1 MAKTFVGSRVRQ
13 LRSERGF
20 SQAALAQMLEI
31 SPSYLNQIEHDVRPL
46 TVAVLLRITEVF
58 GVDATF
64 FASQDDTRLVAEL
77 REVTMDR
84 DLDVD
89 VDPAEIADIVGAHP
103 TLARAM
109 VNLHRRYRLTTTQL
123 AAATEDRFPS
133 ARQRH
138 RLDHHAARGG
148 ARLLLPTAELSAR
161 TRHRRRGTHRR
172 HADAP
177 RRPGRRSVR
186 PAAVRCTASP
196 IIRRIDLGDSVLHR
210 YDPAT
215 KPLEIGDHL
224 SSGQSVFR
232 LAAELAYLEF
242 GDLIDKLVDEGKF
255 TSDESRT
262 LARLGLANYFAAA
275 TVLPYGQ
282 FHDVAE
288 KFRYDVER
296 LSAFYSVSY
305 ETICHRLSTLQR
317 PSMRG
322 VPFSFVRVDRAGNM
336 SKRQSATGFHF
347 SSSGGTCPLWNV
359 YETFANPGKILVQ
372 IAQMPDGRNYM
383 WVARTVERRASRYG
397 QPGKTFAI
405 GLGCELR
412 HAQRLV
418 YSEGL
423 VTGDPMSSDP
433 DRGGLPGVRAGQLPA
448 ARIPRARPRARPRR
462 APQHGVALPG
472 EAAMSDTRTDPA
484 RRFQGTRPAQL
495 GDRQGRRP
503 RHPQATVQPDER
515 ARPAPAAVPG
525 LAAAVGASAVCGQ
538 AVPPRRRDR

>member
-84 DLDVD
+84 DLDIDVD
-89 VDPAEIADIVGAHP
+89 VADVAEIVSGHP
-103 TLARAM
+103 GLARAM
-109 VNLHRRYRLTTTQL
+109 VNLHRRYRITTAQL
-123 AAATEDRFPS
+123 AAATEERFSDGSGSGSITMPHEEVRDYFYQRQNYLHELDTAAEDLTVRMRMHLGDL
-133 ARQRH
+133 ARELSH
-138 RLDHHAARGG
+138 RLTEVHGVH
-148 ARLLLPTAELSAR
+148 
-161 TRHRRRGTHRR
+161 
-172 HADAP
+172 
-177 RRPGRRSVR
+177 
-186 PAAVRCTASP
+186 
-196 IIRRIDLGDSVLHR
+196 INKRIDLGDTVLHR
-210 YDPAT
+210 FDPASKT
-215 KPLEIGDHL
+215 LEISSHL
-224 SSGQSVFR
+224 SSGQQVFKM
-232 LAAELAYLEF
+232 AAELAYLEF
-242 GDLIDKLVDEGKF
+242 NDLIDTMVADGKF
-255 TSDESRT
+255 TSDESVT

-275 TVLPYGQ
+275 VVLPYRQ
-282 FHDVAE
+282 FHDMVE
-288 KFRYDVER
+288 NFHYDIER

-305 ETICHRLSTLQR
+305 ETIGHRLSTLQR

-322 VPFSFVRVDRAGNM
+322 VPFSFIRVDRAGNM

-359 YETFANPGKILVQ
+359 YETFGNPGKILVQ

-383 WVARTVERRASRYG
+383 WVARTVERRAARYG

-412 HAQRLV
+412 HAHRLV

-423 VTGDPMSSDP
+423 DLSGENATPIGAGCRVCERDNCPQ
-433 DRGGLPGVRAGQLPA
+433 RAFPA
-448 ARIPRARPRARPRR
+448 LGRALDLDEHR
-462 APQHGVALPG
+462 
-472 EAAMSDTRTDPA
+472 S
-484 RRFQGTRPAQL
+484 
-495 GDRQGRRP
+495 
-503 RHPQATVQPDER
+503 TVSPYLVKQP
-515 ARPAPAAVPG
+515 
-525 LAAAVGASAVCGQ
+525 
-538 AVPPRRRDR
+538 

>member
-1 MAKTFVGSRVRQ
+1 MPKTFVGSRLRQ

-64 FASQDDTRLVAEL
+64 FAPQDDTRLVAEL

-89 VDPAEIADIVGAHP
+89 VGVDELADIVSTHP
-103 TLARAM
+103 ALARAI
-109 VNLHRRYRLTTTQL
+109 VNLHRRYRITTAQL
-123 AAATEDRFPS
+123 ATATEDRFSDGSSGTGSITMPHEEVRDYFYQRQNYLHELDTAAEDFTVDLRMHRGDL
-133 ARQRH
+133 ARDLAD
-138 RLDHHAARGG
+138 RL
-148 ARLLLPTAELSAR
+148 TAVHGVHI
-161 TRHRRRGTHRR
+161 T
-172 HADAP
+172 
-177 RRPGRRSVR
+177 
-186 PAAVRCTASP
+186 
-196 IIRRIDLGDSVLHR
+196 RRIDFGDTVLHR
-210 YDPAT
+210 FDPQT
-215 KPLEIGDHL
+215 KTLEISNHL
-224 SSGQSVFR
+224 STGQQAFKM
-232 LAAELAYLEF
+232 AAELAYLEF
-242 GDLIDKLVDEGKF
+242 GDLIDKMVDEGKF

-275 TVLPYGQ
+275 AVLPYRQ
-282 FHDVAE
+282 FHEVAE
-288 KFRYDVER
+288 SFRYDIER
-296 LSAFYSVSY
+296 LSSFYAVSY

-322 VPFSFVRVDRAGNM
+322 VPFSFVRVDKAGNM

-347 SSSGGTCPLWNV
+347 SASGGTCPLWNV
-359 YETFANPGKILVQ
+359 YETFANPSKILVQ

-412 HAQRLV
+412 HAHRLV

-423 VTGDPMSSDP
+423 DLSGEVATPIGAGCRVCERDNCPQ
-433 DRGGLPGVRAGQLPA
+433 RAFPA
-448 ARIPRARPRARPRR
+448 LGRALDLNEHR
-462 APQHGVALPG
+462 
-472 EAAMSDTRTDPA
+472 S
-484 RRFQGTRPAQL
+484 
-495 GDRQGRRP
+495 
-503 RHPQATVQPDER
+503 TVSPYLVK
-515 ARPAPAAVPG
+515 P
-525 LAAAVGASAVCGQ
+525 S
-538 AVPPRRRDR
+538 

>member
-1 MAKTFVGSRVRQ
+1 MLSDVAKTFVGSRVRQ

-46 TVAVLLRITEVF
+46 TVAVLLRISEMF

-64 FASQDDTRLVAEL
+64 FSSQDDTRLLAEL

-84 DLDVD
+84 DLDID
-89 VDPAEIADIVGAHP
+89 VDPAEIADIVNVHP

-109 VNLHRRYRLTTTQL
+109 VNLHRRYQITTTQL
-123 AAATEDRFPS
+123 AAATEDRFSDGSGSGAITMPHEEVRDYFYQRQNYLHELDTAAEDLTIDLRMHRGDL
-133 ARQRH
+133 ARDLSD
-138 RLDHHAARGG
+138 RLKAVHGVHIV
-148 ARLLLPTAELSAR
+148 AR
-161 TRHRRRGTHRR
+161 T
-172 HADAP
+172 
-177 RRPGRRSVR
+177 
-186 PAAVRCTASP
+186 
-196 IIRRIDLGDSVLHR
+196 DLGDTVLHR

-215 KPLEIGDHL
+215 RRLEIGSHL
-224 SSGQSVFR
+224 SSGQQVFKM
-232 LAAELAYLEF
+232 AAELAYLEF
-242 GDLIDKLVDEGKF
+242 GGLIEKLVADGKF
-255 TSDESRT
+255 TSDESTT

-282 FHDVAE
+282 FHEVAE

-296 LSAFYSVSY
+296 LSAFYSASY
-305 ETICHRLSTLQR
+305 ETIAHRLSTLQR

-412 HAQRLV
+412 HAHRLV

-423 VTGDPMSSDP
+423 DLSGDIATPIGAGCRVCERDNCPQRAFPALGRALDIDEHRSTVSP
-433 DRGGLPGVRAGQLPA
+433 YLVRQ
-448 ARIPRARPRARPRR
+448 
-462 APQHGVALPG
+462 
-472 EAAMSDTRTDPA
+472 S
-484 RRFQGTRPAQL
+484 
-495 GDRQGRRP
+495 
-503 RHPQATVQPDER
+503 
-515 ARPAPAAVPG
+515 
-525 LAAAVGASAVCGQ
+525 
-538 AVPPRRRDR
+538 

>member
-1 MAKTFVGSRVRQ
+1 
-13 LRSERGF
+13 
-20 SQAALAQMLEI
+20 MLEI

-64 FASQDDTRLVAEL
+64 FASHDDTRLVAEM
-77 REVTMDR
+77 REVAMDR
-84 DLDVD
+84 DLGADMDV
-89 VDPAEIADIVGAHP
+89 AEVADMVASYP
-103 TLARAM
+103 NFARAM

-123 AAATEDRFPS
+123 AAATEDRYSDGSGSGSITMPHEEVRDYFYQ
-133 ARQRH
+133 RQNYLHELDTAAEDLTAKIRMH
-138 RLDHHAARGG
+138 RGDLAGELAN
-148 ARLLLPTAELSAR
+148 RLTTE
-161 TRHRRRGTHRR
+161 HG
-172 HADAP
+172 
-177 RRPGRRSVR
+177 VR
-186 PAAVRCTASP
+186 IV
-196 IIRRIDLGDSVLHR
+196 RRIDLGDTVLHR

-215 KPLEIGDHL
+215 KTLEMGNHL
-224 SSGQSVFR
+224 SRGQQVFKM
-232 LAAELAYLEF
+232 AAELAFLEF
-242 GDLIDKLVDEGKF
+242 DQLIDKMVDEGMF

-275 TVLPYGQ
+275 TVLPYRQ

-288 KFRYDVER
+288 NFRYDVER

-305 ETICHRLSTLQR
+305 ETIAHRLSTLQR

-359 YETFANPGKILVQ
+359 YETFTNPGKIQVQ
-372 IAQMPDGRNYM
+372 IAQMPDGRNYL

-412 HAQRLV
+412 HAHRLV

-423 VTGDPMSSDP
+423 DLSGEVATPIGSGCRVCERDNCPQRAFPALGKALDLNEHRSTVSP
-433 DRGGLPGVRAGQLPA
+433 YLVREP
-448 ARIPRARPRARPRR
+448 
-462 APQHGVALPG
+462 
-472 EAAMSDTRTDPA
+472 
-484 RRFQGTRPAQL
+484 
-495 GDRQGRRP
+495 
-503 RHPQATVQPDER
+503 
-515 ARPAPAAVPG
+515 
-525 LAAAVGASAVCGQ
+525 
-538 AVPPRRRDR
+538 

>member
-1 MAKTFVGSRVRQ
+1 VAKTFVGSRVRQ

-20 SQAALAQMLEI
+20 SQAALAQMLDI

-77 REVTMDR
+77 REVTLDR
-84 DLDVD
+84 DLGVD
-89 VDPAEIADIVGAHP
+89 VDQTELADIVSTHP
-103 TLARAM
+103 SLARAM
-109 VNLHRRYRLTTTQL
+109 VNLHRRYQLTTTQL
-123 AAATEDRFPS
+123 AAATEGRFTDGNGISSGSGAITMPHEEVRDYFYERQNYLDELDTAAEDLAERMRFHRADLSRDLSDR
-133 ARQRH
+133 
-138 RLDHHAARGG
+138 L
-148 ARLLLPTAELSAR
+148 TAV
-161 TRHRRRGTHRR
+161 HG
-172 HADAP
+172 
-177 RRPGRRSVR
+177 VR
-186 PAAVRCTASP
+186 IVN
-196 IIRRIDLGDSVLHR
+196 RIDPGGTVLHR
-210 YDPAT
+210 FDPQT
-215 KPLEIGDHL
+215 KTLDISAHL
-224 SSGQSVFR
+224 SSGQYVFK
-232 LAAELAYLEF
+232 LAAELGYLEF
-242 GDLIDKLVDEGKF
+242 GALIDVMVDEGNF

-275 TVLPYGQ
+275 IVLPYRQ

-288 KFRYDVER
+288 NFRYDVER

-305 ETICHRLSTLQR
+305 ETVAHRLSTLQR

-322 VPFSFVRVDRAGNM
+322 VPLSFVRVDRAGNM

-372 IAQMPDGRNYM
+372 IAQMPDGRHYM
-383 WVARTVERRASRYG
+383 WVARTVELRASRYG

-423 VTGDPMSSDP
+423 DLSGEVATPIGAGCRVCERDNCPQ
-433 DRGGLPGVRAGQLPA
+433 RAFPA
-448 ARIPRARPRARPRR
+448 LGRALDLDEHR
-462 APQHGVALPG
+462 
-472 EAAMSDTRTDPA
+472 S
-484 RRFQGTRPAQL
+484 
-495 GDRQGRRP
+495 
-503 RHPQATVQPDER
+503 TVSPY
-515 ARPAPAAVPG
+515 PVKH
-525 LAAAVGASAVCGQ
+525 V
-538 AVPPRRRDR
+538 

>member
-13 LRSERGF
+13 LRGERGF
-20 SQAALAQMLEI
+20 SQAALAQMLDI

-58 GVDATF
+58 GVDTTF
-64 FASQDDTRLVAEL
+64 FASHDDTRLVAEL
-77 REVTMDR
+77 REVTLDR
-84 DLDVD
+84 DLGFDVD
-89 VDPAEIADIVGAHP
+89 LSEIADIVSGHP

-123 AAATEDRFPS
+123 ATATEDRFSDGSGFSSGSGSITMPHEEVRDYFYQ
-133 ARQRH
+133 RQNYLH
-138 RLDHHAARGG
+138 ELDTAAEYLTVRMRMHHAELA
-148 ARLLLPTAELSAR
+148 AEL
-161 TRHRRRGTHRR
+161 
-172 HADAP
+172 AD
-177 RRPGRRSVR
+177 RLTSVHG
-186 PAAVRCTASP
+186 VHITK
-196 IIRRIDLGDSVLHR
+196 RIDLGDNVLHH
-210 YDPAT
+210 YEPDT
-215 KPLEIGDHL
+215 KILEIGSQL
-224 SSGQSVFR
+224 SPGQYVFK

-242 GDLIDKLVDEGKF
+242 GDLIDILVDEGKF

-275 TVLPYGQ
+275 TVLPYRQ

-288 KFRYDVER
+288 NFRYDVER
-296 LSAFYSVSY
+296 LSAFYSVSF
-305 ETICHRLSTLQR
+305 ETIGHRLSTLQR

-322 VPFSFVRVDRAGNM
+322 VPLSFVRVDRAGNM

-359 YETFANPGKILVQ
+359 YETFANPGKIGVQ
-372 IAQMPDGRNYM
+372 IAQMPDGRHYM

-423 VTGDPMSSDP
+423 DLSGEVATPIGAGCRVCERDNCPQ
-433 DRGGLPGVRAGQLPA
+433 RAFPA
-448 ARIPRARPRARPRR
+448 LGRALDLDEHRSTVSPYLVKRA
-462 APQHGVALPG
+462 
-472 EAAMSDTRTDPA
+472 
-484 RRFQGTRPAQL
+484 
-495 GDRQGRRP
+495 
-503 RHPQATVQPDER
+503 
-515 ARPAPAAVPG
+515 
-525 LAAAVGASAVCGQ
+525 
-538 AVPPRRRDR
+538 

>member
-20 SQAALAQMLEI
+20 SQAALAQMLDI

-84 DLDVD
+84 DLGVD
-89 VDPAEIADIVGAHP
+89 VDLAEIADVVGAHP

-123 AAATEDRFPS
+123 AAATEDRFADGSGASSGSGAISMPHEEVRDYFYQ
-133 ARQRH
+133 RQNYLHELDTAAEDLTLRMRLH
-138 RLDHHAARGG
+138 RADLSRDLSD
-148 ARLLLPTAELSAR
+148 RLVAVHGVR
-161 TRHRRRGTHRR
+161 IVHR
-172 HADAP
+172 
-177 RRPGRRSVR
+177 V
-186 PAAVRCTASP
+186 
-196 IIRRIDLGDSVLHR
+196 DLGGGVLHR
-210 YDPAT
+210 FDPAT
-215 KPLEIGDHL
+215 KTLEIAGHL
-224 SSGQSVFR
+224 PSGQYVFR
-232 LAAELAYLEF
+232 LAAELGYLEF
-242 GDLIDKLVDEGKF
+242 GDLIDTLVDEGKF
-255 TSDESRT
+255 ASDESRI

-275 TVLPYGQ
+275 TVLPYRQ
-282 FHDVAE
+282 FHDKAE
-288 KFRYDVER
+288 EFRYDVER

-305 ETICHRLSTLQR
+305 ETIAHRLSTLQR

-322 VPFSFVRVDRAGNM
+322 VPLSFVRVDRAGNM

-347 SSSGGTCPLWNV
+347 SASGGTCPLWNV
-359 YETFANPGKILVQ
+359 YETFANPGKIGVQ
-372 IAQMPDGRNYM
+372 IAQMPDGRHYM

-423 VTGDPMSSDP
+423 DLSGDVATPIGAGCRVCERDNCP
-433 DRGGLPGVRAGQLPA
+433 QRAFPA
-448 ARIPRARPRARPRR
+448 LGRALDLDEHR
-462 APQHGVALPG
+462 
-472 EAAMSDTRTDPA
+472 S
-484 RRFQGTRPAQL
+484 
-495 GDRQGRRP
+495 
-503 RHPQATVQPDER
+503 TVSPYL
-515 ARPAPAAVPG
+515 VKH
-525 LAAAVGASAVCGQ
+525 S
-538 AVPPRRRDR
+538 